1 MRVSAGSPVM
11 GVRGKYEVPLG
22 IRNEVTE
29 GVQGNA
35 FPVPHWGCP
44 EDWGWAAQCVSIA

>member
-22 IRNEVTE
+22 TTKKENACALSFFVVPTGLEPVTL
-29 GVQGNA
+29 
-35 FPVPHWGCP
+35 
-44 EDWGWAAQCVSIA
+44 